1 MTARR
6 PSEPYQ
12 IICVDPPYGAD
23 LFKPTLKNLMRGG
36 WMADDGFLI
45 AEVEK
50 GLRINPDAQYD
61 LRLEAERV
69 YGNTRVLVWVKNV

>member
-1 MTARR
+1 M
-6 PSEPYQ
+6 
-12 IICVDPPYGAD
+12 DPPYGAD

-61 LRLEAERV
+61 LRLEAERI
-69 YGNTRVLVWVKNV
+69 YGNTRILVWVKNV